1 MRHHRYMRQTLLL
14 SVLLLLFLVPCLAQT
29 NSQNSTSTPQARK
42 FDEFVFTYGNYK
54 EHIARFAEALKNEPT
69 AKGYIIA
76 YDGRV
81 FRQSSSW
88 ANYNINDIRYYLND
102 YKFSP
107 KRIVTIKGGLKEK
120 QDVELFIVPKGAA
133 PPIPS
138 PTLKPEE
145 QIICPYMYDVSV
157 PPVVFSNSNSPLTF
171 STSIINYT
179 KNKPIFNWSLS
190 AARIISG
197 QGTSSITVERP
208 ISGYQPISATVELSG
223 FSSECN
229 LEKKSATSPEKL
241 SSLPLKIDEYEK
253 LSCDSESLTVHYLGS
268 VLYLEPK
275 AQAYVIIYGG
285 KNGTH
290 NEVKATIA
298 RVNSHVRFLRI
309 SPKDISIIDGGFRE
323 KLSIELWLYEK
334 GGNPPIPTPTVEAKD
349 VKLRGFTKVSKYPC
363 GY

>member
-1 MRHHRYMRQTLLL
+1 MRKTLLL
-14 SVLLLLFLVPCLAQT
+14 SILLLLLLVPCLAQT

-54 EHIARFAEALKNEPT
+54 EYIARFAEALKNEPT

-76 YDGRV
+76 YNGRV
-81 FRQSSSW
+81 FGQSSSW

-107 KRIVTIKGGLKEK
+107 KRIVTIEGGLKEK

-133 PPIPS
+133 PPAPR

-157 PPVVFSNSNSPLTF
+157 PAIVFSNSNSPLTF
-171 STSIINYT
+171 STSIINHA
-179 KNKPIFNWSLS
+179 KNKPIFNWSVS
-190 AARIISG
+190 ASRIISG

-208 ISGYQPISATVELSG
+208 ISGYQPISATVELDG
-223 FSSECN
+223 FPSECS
-229 LEKKSATSPEKL
+229 LEKKFATSPEKL
-241 SSLPLKIDEYEK
+241 SSLPLKIDEYEEA
-253 LSCDSESLTVHYLGS
+253 SCDDESLRVHYLGS
-268 VLYLEPK
+268 VLYSEPK

-290 NEVKATIA
+290 NEVKARMA
-298 RVNSHVRFLRI
+298 RVNSYVRFLRI

-323 KLSIELWLYEK
+323 KLSIEFWLYEK
-334 GGNPPIPTPTVEAKD
+334 GENPPIPTPTVEAKD
-349 VKLRGFTKVSKYPC
+349 VKLKGFTKISKYPC